1 MEASQLDK
9 SDSTNSSFAMLNSDK
24 IKDEVVCYIQKF
36 NNQTNYQINNQTNY
50 KINNQT
56 NYQINNSSNKV
67 DGINENDLT
76 NENTN
81 HFMINSEELPK
92 GLVISSLD

>member
-1 MEASQLDK
+1 MEASQVDK
-9 SDSTNSSFAMLNSDK
+9 SDSTNSSFTMLNSDQ
-24 IKDEVVCYIQKF
+24 IKDEVFYYIKNF
-36 NNQTNYQINNQTNY
+36 NIPN
-50 KINNQT
+50 
-56 NYQINNSSNKV
+56 NKV
-67 DGINENDLT
+67 NGINEIHLT